1 MAALLS
7 DKLPFWPDMSST
19 ELAYLHI
26 QDLLG
31 VQHTYRIKK
40 IGRERDCNNKD
51 RKIKQKNEER
61 QRQIIQN
68 IKDRRRKQ
76 KNEDRQREIITS
88 KIEGE
93 NKRTKKGKERS

>member
-40 IGRERDCNNKD
+40 TRRERDCINKD
-51 RKIKQKNEER
+51 RKIKQK
-61 QRQIIQN
+61 
-68 IKDRRRKQ
+68 D
-76 KNEDRQREIITS
+76 EDRQKEIITS

-93 NKRTKKGKERS
+93 KYEDRKERLKQ

>member
-51 RKIKQKNEER
+51 RKIKQK
-61 QRQIIQN
+61 
-68 IKDRRRKQ
+68 D
-76 KNEDRQREIITS
+76 EDRQKEIITS

-93 NKRTKKGKERS
+93 KYEDRKERLKQ

>member
-1 MAALLS
+1 MESAVSRMLFWYFSDGFYMAALLS

-51 RKIKQKNEER
+51 RKIKQK
-61 QRQIIQN
+61 
-68 IKDRRRKQ
+68 D
-76 KNEDRQREIITS
+76 EDRQKEIITS

-93 NKRTKKGKERS
+93 KYEDRKERLKQ

>member
-51 RKIKQKNEER
+51 RKIKQKDEER
-61 QRQIIQN
+61 Q
-68 IKDRRRKQ
+68 K
-76 KNEDRQREIITS
+76 EIITS

-93 NKRTKKGKERS
+93 KYEDRKERLKQ